1 MGPTCA
7 AKSCSLS
14 GGEKRQIHLE
24 KLMEMFM
31 KKSMQIILGFLVLC
45 IFSTYV
51 YAKPQVVVKIA
62 KGEAKVT
69 ALEGTALAVCPGQK
83 NTIKLKVRDSLKPGC
98 EVTTGERSRMELMLP
113 DNSIVRFA
121 DNTTF
126 KLLQADAGTAGKRN
140 VKIFVTIG
148 KIWSNVRKSLGG
160 KGGFEVSCENAVAG
174 VRGTIYRM
182 NVENDK
188 SALVRVYDGEVSVG
202 AATAKQDQKYPQ
214 AGPPQPVAGPTTV
227 AGPKPVS
234 MEEWVYI
241 VKSMQ
246 QIRIKSDGKAEE
258 PKEFTEAEDRDEW
271 VDWNKARDNKK

>member
-1 MGPTCA
+1 
-7 AKSCSLS
+7 
-14 GGEKRQIHLE
+14 
-24 KLMEMFM
+24 
-31 KKSMQIILGFLVLC
+31 
-45 IFSTYV
+45 
-51 YAKPQVVVKIA
+51 
-62 KGEAKVT
+62 
-69 ALEGTALAVCPGQK
+69 
-83 NTIKLKVRDSLKPGC
+83 
-98 EVTTGERSRMELMLP
+98 MELLLP

-121 DNTTF
+121 DNTSF
-126 KLLQADAGTAGKRN
+126 KILQADAGAAGKRD

-174 VRGTIYRM
+174 VRGTVYRM
-182 NVENDK
+182 NVEDDK
-188 SALVRVYDGEVSVG
+188 SALVKVYDGEVSVA
-202 AATAKQDQKYPQ
+202 AATAQKDEKAPL
-214 AGPPQPVAGPTTV
+214 AGPPRPVAGPTTV

-258 PKEFTEAEDRDEW
+258 PRDFTEAEDRDEW